1 MVALLSLDTG
11 EPFAVGKTEYAF
23 RPATEQEESP
33 RLFVRVHIEGVQA
46 AAVIDTAAPYVVC
59 TPLIARQ
66 LGLSNTDALGA
77 VRLLIRG
84 FYRRGYLHLFECTL
98 SRCNRGKPGYNRYR
112 VCARYR

>member
-11 EPFAVGKTEYAF
+11 EPFAVGKTEYAY

-33 RLFVRVHIEGVQA
+33 RLFIRVHIEGVQA

-66 LGLSNTDALGA
+66 LGLANSDALGE

-84 FYRRGYLHLFECTL
+84 FYRQ
-98 SRCNRGKPGYNRYR
+98 
-112 VCARYR
+112 